1 MPGLVNNVGKL
12 YIIDGVDGCGKS
24 TQTEILYNKLRSV
37 ESNVI
42 KIKFPNYDSPSSA
55 LVKMYLGGELGLSAD
70 DVNPYAASS
79 LYAVDRYASYITEWK
94 TAYEKG
100 AVIVSDRYVSSNII
114 HQGAKFPE
122 NAAPR
127 YFEWLYDFEYIKL
140 GIPKPDKVFFLNVS
154 PFVSNRQVEKRYN
167 GDDNKKDIHENNF
180 EYLLRC
186 HKTGLLACELG
197 FMTKIDCMDGEE
209 ILSPER
215 IHEKIMREIAL

>member
-24 TQTEILYNKLRSV
+24 TQTELLYNKLRSV

-79 LYAVDRYASYITEWK
+79 FYAVDRYASYITEWK

-100 AVIVSDRYVSSNII
+100 A
-114 HQGAKFPE
+114 
-122 NAAPR
+122 
-127 YFEWLYDFEYIKL
+127 
-140 GIPKPDKVFFLNVS
+140 
-154 PFVSNRQVEKRYN
+154 
-167 GDDNKKDIHENNF
+167 
-180 EYLLRC
+180 LL
-186 HKTGLLACELG
+186 
-197 FMTKIDCMDGEE
+197 
-209 ILSPER
+209 
-215 IHEKIMREIAL
+215 